1 MAASIPEERK
11 AFGGRLRA
19 TRLSLGYT
27 QEQMAYALG
36 INPARYNKYEIGRS
50 EPPYDI
56 LGRIADVADA
66 DLNYLITGHER
77 AGSSQTPIDRLVDLL
92 PDMPMPAV
100 VFDRERRLMAHN
112 ADWRDKFFPDQPKG
126 LLKRG
131 TPHEVLIRA
140 WAHARDLTSPEI
152 EALVQ
157 ARLSASAP
165 TEIQVRSTRFYFAE
179 TVDAQK
185 RLILITDLPE
195 TKKLEVI

>member
-66 DLNYLITGHER
+66 DLNYLITGRER
-77 AGSSQTPIDRLVDLL
+77 GGKSQTPIDKLVDLL

-112 ADWRDKFFPDQPKG
+112 TKWRDKFFSGQPKS

-140 WAHARDLTSPEI
+140 WAHAHGLTQPEV
-152 EALVQ
+152 EACVK

-179 TVDAQK
+179 TVDTQK

>member
-66 DLNYLITGHER
+66 DLNYLITGRER
-77 AGSSQTPIDRLVDLL
+77 GGSSQTPIDRLVDLL

-112 ADWRDKFFPDQPKG
+112 TKWREKFFPDQPKS

-140 WAHARDLTSPEI
+140 WAHAQGLTRPEV
-152 EALVQ
+152 EACVK

-165 TEIQVRSTRFYFAE
+165 TEILVRSTRFYFAE
-179 TVDAQK
+179 TVDTQK